1 MQMAILVL
9 IGLGAGM
16 SSGLFGIGGGVL
28 IVPALVYLLR
38 VPGNVVIG
46 TSLFQVVFVAANVT
60 FLQAIQVGSVDI
72 VLTLLLLAGGVVGA
86 QFGAQM
92 GTKLRGEETRAL
104 LGMLVLSV
112 ALGLLYDLVRT
123 PENLFAIGPV
133 P

>member
-1 MQMAILVL
+1 MRRLPIL
-9 IGLGAGM
+9 AAA
-16 SSGLFGIGGGVL
+16 
-28 IVPALVYLLR
+28 ALLT
-38 VPGNVVIG
+38 GCA
-46 TSLFQVVFVAANVT
+46 SANVT
-60 FLQAIQVGSVDI
+60 LLQAVQVGSVDI

-92 GTKLRGEETRAL
+92 GTKLRGEESRAL

-112 ALGLLYDLVRT
+112 ALGLLYGLVRT

>member
-1 MQMAILVL
+1 V
-9 IGLGAGM
+9 
-16 SSGLFGIGGGVL
+16 
-28 IVPALVYLLR
+28 
-38 VPGNVVIG
+38 
-46 TSLFQVVFVAANVT
+46 
-60 FLQAIQVGSVDI
+60 QVGSVDI

-86 QFGAQM
+86 PFGAAM

-104 LGMLVLSV
+104 LGLLVLSV